1 MSSSVIEYVI
11 QDNLKYYP
19 DYDELH
25 EIIDN
30 PSFDPF
36 ENEIYERYIVNEDDD
51 YSDMR
56 FAMIYEGKDLV
67 LVGDVDE
74 GSTFYEIVGD
84 LPDMYGD
91 SVLGFNILLDLIHQD
106 TVPQTQTEWESYIS
120 RLLII
125 EGGSFRDQKR
135 SSPFFLYPENNPDF
149 YSTDV
154 AWLWSVD
161 HDDMYSRGVYTV
173 NQLKAAIK
181 QGVLAVSNETQ
192 MALNYF
198 NSEEYASNVD
208 AESIVAAL
216 NESGVA
222 NFSFEEETNLEEIV
236 VYVESD
242 ESVDEVARE
251 LLNEGY
257 ISDILESDS
266 SEAKVYF
273 QVSDKYFARL
283 VLTNQ

>member
-1 MSSSVIEYVI
+1 MASSVIEYVI

-19 DYDELH
+19 DYDDLH

-36 ENEIYERYIVNEDDD
+36 ENEFYERYIVDENDDH
-51 YSDMR
+51 SDMR
-56 FAMIYEGKDLV
+56 FAMIYEGKNLV

-74 GSTFYEIVGD
+74 GSTFYDIVGD
-84 LPDMYGD
+84 IPDMYGD
-91 SVLGFNILLDLIHQD
+91 SILGFNILLDMIHQD
-106 TVPQTQTEWESYIS
+106 TVPQTQTEFQSYIS

-125 EGGSFRDQKR
+125 EGKSFKDQRKT
-135 SSPFFLYPENNPDF
+135 SPFFLIPENNPDF

-161 HDDMYSRGVYTV
+161 HDDMYSRGIYTV

-181 QGVLAVSNETQ
+181 QGILAVSNETQ
-192 MALNYF
+192 TALNYF
-198 NSEEYASNVD
+198 MYEEYASNID
-208 AESIVAAL
+208 ASNVIATL
-216 NESGVA
+216 NESEVA

-236 VYVESD
+236 VNVESD
-242 ESVDEVARE
+242 ESVDEVARD

-257 ISDILESDS
+257 ISDILESSS

-273 QVSDKYFARL
+273 HVSDKYYIRL
-283 VLTNQ
+283 VLMM

>member
-1 MSSSVIEYVI
+1 MASSVIEYVI

-19 DYDELH
+19 DYDDLH

-36 ENEIYERYIVNEDDD
+36 ENEFYERYIVDENDDH
-51 YSDMR
+51 SDMR
-56 FAMIYEGKDLV
+56 FAMIYEGKNLV

-74 GSTFYEIVGD
+74 GSTFYDIVGD
-84 LPDMYGD
+84 IPDMYGD
-91 SVLGFNILLDLIHQD
+91 SILGFNILLDMIHQD
-106 TVPQTQTEWESYIS
+106 TVPQTQTEFQSYIS

-125 EGGSFRDQKR
+125 EGKSFKDQRKT
-135 SSPFFLYPENNPDF
+135 SPFFLIPENNPDF

-161 HDDMYSRGVYTV
+161 HDDMYSRGIYTV

-181 QGVLAVSNETQ
+181 QGILAVSNETQ
-192 MALNYF
+192 TALNYF
-198 NSEEYASNVD
+198 MYEEYASNID
-208 AESIVAAL
+208 ASNVVATL
-216 NESGVA
+216 NESEVA

-236 VYVESD
+236 VNVESD
-242 ESVDEVARE
+242 ESVDEVARD

-257 ISDILESDS
+257 ISDILESSS

-273 QVSDKYFARL
+273 QVSDKYYIRL
-283 VLTNQ
+283 VLTM